1 MCATAVGVVIEAL
14 GDEVVVD
21 LDGRIRRAGAL
32 ATPGLRPGD
41 HVLIGLGMV
50 LARVEPDDH
59 AALESVVG
67 ATTETTGTPA
77 EPVELPVP

>member
-1 MCATAVGVVIEAL
+1 
-14 GDEVVVD
+14 
-21 LDGRIRRAGAL
+21 
-32 ATPGLRPGD
+32 
-41 HVLIGLGMV
+41 MV

>member
-1 MCATAVGVVIEAL
+1 MCATAIGVVVETL

-21 LDGRIRRAGAL
+21 LDGKIRRAGAV

-59 AALESVVG
+59 AALETMLAEAPSR
-67 ATTETTGTPA
+67 ALE
-77 EPVELPVP
+77 EPVG